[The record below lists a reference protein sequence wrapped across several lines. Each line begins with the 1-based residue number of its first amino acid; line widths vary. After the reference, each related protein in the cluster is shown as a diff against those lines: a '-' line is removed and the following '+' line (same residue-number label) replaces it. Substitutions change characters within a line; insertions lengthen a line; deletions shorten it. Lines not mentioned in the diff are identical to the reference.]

1 VLGVE
6 KKQKPVGEGKMVD
19 VWVMN
24 LLLGGGAIR
33 PVDLEQVA
41 EIKLDDPKL
50 QQELIK
56 ALAAVAASRDQDKK
70 PVTLRFN
77 GQGQRRV
84 RIGYVVEAPVWK
96 ASYRLVLSADAKNE
110 DAGTG
115 GRGDAEKGKDK
126 GAAGQAVKDKEEN
139 AAGGKGDGGKLLGWA
154 IVENQTDN
162 DWEGVQLSL
171 VSGRPISFIE
181 DLYQPLYVPRP
192 VVQPE
197 LYASLRPQ
205 TYAAGLVDT
214 AKLAAA
220 AAPEDRGRR
229 MVAAPVPILGGGAGG
244 AFGGARGGAV
254 ANSQLRLDVTSSF
267 APMASGAKVGELFQY
282 TVPDVSLPR
291 QKSAMIPI
299 LSDDVK
305 VRRLSIYNAAVFASN
320 PLLGARLTNTTGK
333 LLPQGPLTV
342 LDGGVYA
349 GDAKIDDLP
358 HNQNRLLSYG
368 IDQQVLVH
376 SKDQTE
382 QSHIVTA
389 KIIKGVLELTN
400 KQEFSETY
408 VAQNKGKTDRTLLI
422 EHPRRQGWTLAE
434 PQKPLESTD
443 ALYRFEEQLAASTTQ
458 SFKVREELTSSQRIE
473 ILPMDTGSLEAY
485 VKTGPIPQKV
495 KDALA
500 KAAQMKYA
508 VADTQRQIQLHQQ
521 QINEMNQDQS
531 RIRENMKTVPQNTD
545 YYQKLLKKLDDQEMT
560 IEKLQSETKELQQ
573 KQQQQQKELEGYLA
587 GLDV

>member
-96 ASYRLVLSADAKNE
+96 ASYRLVLSANAKNE

-205 TYAAGLVDT
+205 TYAAGLEDQLMRKAGPRT
-214 AKLAAA
+214 NPKEGAHLDCNARKSGITIKACSAA
-220 AAPEDRGRR
+220 AAPAD
-229 MVAAPVPILGGGAGG
+229 PLVP
-244 AFGGARGGAV
+244 
-254 ANSQLRLDVTSSF
+254 ST
-267 APMASGAKVGELFQY
+267 P
-282 TVPDVSLPR
+282 
-291 QKSAMIPI
+291 
-299 LSDDVK
+299 
-305 VRRLSIYNAAVFASN
+305 
-320 PLLGARLTNTTGK
+320 
-333 LLPQGPLTV
+333 
-342 LDGGVYA
+342 
-349 GDAKIDDLP
+349 
-358 HNQNRLLSYG
+358 
-368 IDQQVLVH
+368 
-376 SKDQTE
+376 
-382 QSHIVTA
+382 
-389 KIIKGVLELTN
+389 
-400 KQEFSETY
+400 
-408 VAQNKGKTDRTLLI
+408 
-422 EHPRRQGWTLAE
+422 PRRCRRSRRAQRW
-434 PQKPLESTD
+434 
-443 ALYRFEEQLAASTTQ
+443 ASCFNTPCRM
-458 SFKVREELTSSQRIE
+458 F
-473 ILPMDTGSLEAY
+473 P
-485 VKTGPIPQKV
+485 
-495 KDALA
+495 
-500 KAAQMKYA
+500 
-508 VADTQRQIQLHQQ
+508 
-521 QINEMNQDQS
+521 S
-531 RIRENMKTVPQNTD
+531 RAR
-545 YYQKLLKKLDDQEMT
+545 
-560 IEKLQSETKELQQ
+560 SRR
-573 KQQQQQKELEGYLA
+573 
-587 GLDV
+587 